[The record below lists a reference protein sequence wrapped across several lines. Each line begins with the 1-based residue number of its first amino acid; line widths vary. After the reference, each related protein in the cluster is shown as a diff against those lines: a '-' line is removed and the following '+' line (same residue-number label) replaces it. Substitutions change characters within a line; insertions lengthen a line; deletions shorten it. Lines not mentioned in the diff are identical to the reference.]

1 MCHLAKT
8 ELHFSESRFW
18 RFLLGWPTR
27 DSWEI
32 WRTEKKQELL
42 LSSLVTSVFSFSF
55 FDSWARSGC
64 VRGDD
69 EGYRILQ
76 GAPVTKVRGED
87 HWYTFQSLLVRFQ
100 LVLRDPRLPS
110 PPPLYITAL
119 QSCPQLHSCATP
131 NPVNKSISL
140 SLSLESLCSFCQL
153 ETSLLM
159 VIKKRKSC
167 SGNFDL
173 MILLLYS
180 GTQRNKSESWL
191 CKSSEILKQ
200 PLCLLLTH
208 SPGLLTFP
216 TP

>member
-42 LSSLVTSVFSFSF
+42 LSSLVTSAFSFSF
-55 FDSWARSGC
+55 SDSWARSGC

-100 LVLRDPRLPS
+100 LVLRDPRLPL
-110 PPPLYITAL
+110 PPPPTLHHSLTELPTA
-119 QSCPQLHSCATP
+119 PQLCNPESCQQIYI
-131 NPVNKSISL
+131 SISVARKFVFFL
-140 SLSLESLCSFCQL
+140 S
-153 ETSLLM
+153 T
-159 VIKKRKSC
+159 R
-167 SGNFDL
+167 NFPPRGD
-173 MILLLYS
+173 
-180 GTQRNKSESWL
+180 
-191 CKSSEILKQ
+191 
-200 PLCLLLTH
+200 
-208 SPGLLTFP
+208 
-216 TP
+216 